1 MRPTPQQMG
10 GELWMEIRDRKKL
23 AQILVIQ
30 GVSSRQ
36 LAQAA
41 GWRSHSYAG
50 ALLRGEKKTVTTD
63 SAHRIARFLGHHV
76 DDLFVEKVSTNPG
89 RRVQRKGKAA

>member
-1 MRPTPQQMG
+1 MG

-36 LAQAA
+36 LARAA
-41 GWRSHSYAG
+41 GWKSHSYAG

-63 SAHRIARFLGHHV
+63 SAHRIARFLGHTV
-76 DDLFVEKVSTNPG
+76 DDLFVERVSTNPVRPVQS
-89 RRVQRKGKAA
+89 RRKVA